1 MKKKIKSFVVLGIMT
16 VALSSNFLMSASAHM
31 HRYTS
36 TTEYYTGKKC
46 TCGSSSWKKV
56 TKRCDCGKE
65 TVTNTHIKKA
75 GASNACK
82 Y

>member
-1 MKKKIKSFVVLGIMT
+1 MKKRIKSFAILGIMT
-16 VALSSNFLMSASAHM
+16 VALSSNFLISASAHM
-31 HRYTS
+31 HRYMTS
-36 TTEYYTGKKC
+36 TEYYTGKKC

-56 TKRCDCGKE
+56 TKRCDCDKE
-65 TVTNTHIKKA
+65 TITNTHIKMA